1 MTVGLANVLSG
12 MLGQQWPT
20 LKSLSK
26 LWSCFCFLH
35 FFAWASLW
43 GKPFSP
49 NPRENHGLVKDLH
62 IWVCLKIWYI
72 PNYSHL
78 IGIMISK
85 TIGFRDTLFSDT
97 PIFCTSLGPSN
108 GGISHWQEIWVE
120 VDPCHTICSKAEA
133 KLLSG
138 SKCDVKWLWDKSGI
152 NWMV

>member
-35 FFAWASLW
+35 GPLHF
-43 GKPFSP
+43 GGTHSP
-49 NPRENHGLVKDLH
+49 LTLVNHGLVKDLH
-62 IWVCLKIWYI
+62 IFTHIWG
-72 PNYSHL
+72 HRMGVFQ
-78 IGIMISK
+78 IGMS
-85 TIGFRDTLFSDT
+85 F
-97 PIFCTSLGPSN
+97 
-108 GGISHWQEIWVE
+108 E
-120 VDPCHTICSKAEA
+120 VDPCYTICSKAGAKCVSAKA